1 MDITKEALAG
11 KNVRGVIRK
20 LIDEVTKTEKEAKEK
35 STRGGKSPDLKLY
48 VVDTSEK
55 ILGRLDD
62 IVASIIESESSKKAA
77 KNFFN
82 NHIIEE
88 YKLNS
93 GIWWIEIKT
102 PRYERTDDFI
112 FVEKDN
118 AIWILTTEL
127 KDWAKDTVE
136 NVIKYLPQMER
147 VYLSSDDLE
156 DVMGSIVDSEVSG
169 FTAKYRS
176 QYREKKA
183 TLRFH
188 GAEPDDMKKAEEHF
202 QATPTRIEF
211 NQRNSPSTAIQGSG
225 SNDGILTVES
235 VRLGSEDKATDTLLG
250 TSKDFTVADRK
261 RYEVNTDSKIRFF
274 GNGFSVD
281 EFTSIELY
289 GPERESAENL
299 DEEIESEILSKNQ
312 YQYGRWGESTFF
324 IHDKHHDEIFELGIE
339 SPELVLHA
347 RETTTALSLRGFC
360 KNILDEFD
368 STYSLRKKETEV
380 NHQ

>member
-1 MDITKEALAG
+1 MDVKKEALEN
-11 KNVRGVIRK
+11 KDVRGVVRE
-20 LIDEVTKTEKEAKEK
+20 LIDEVTKTEEEAKEK
-35 STRGGKSPDLKLY
+35 TTRGGKSPDLKLY
-48 VVDTSEK
+48 VVDTSEEV
-55 ILGRLDD
+55 LGRLGD
-62 IVASIIESESSKKAA
+62 IATSITDSESSKKAA
-77 KNFFN
+77 KDFFN
-82 NHIIEE
+82 THLIEE
-88 YKLNS
+88 FKINS
-93 GIWWIEIKT
+93 GIWWVEIKT

-112 FVEKDN
+112 FVKRDD

-136 NVIKYLPQMER
+136 KIIKYMPQMER

-156 DVMGSIVDSEVSG
+156 DVMGSIIDSEVSG
-169 FTAKYRS
+169 FTAKYQSQHQERS
-176 QYREKKA
+176 A

-235 VRLGSEDKATDTLLG
+235 VRLGSEGKATDTLLG
-250 TSKDFTVADRK
+250 TSKGFTAVDSK
-261 RYEVNTDSKIRFF
+261 RYNVNTDSHVKFF
-274 GNGFSVD
+274 ETGFSVD

-289 GPERESAENL
+289 NPEREFVENL
-299 DEEIESEILSKNQ
+299 AEEIESGILSKNQ
-312 YQYGRWGESTFF
+312 YQYGRWGENTFF
-324 IHDKHHDEIFELGIE
+324 IHDKNHEEIFELGIE

-347 RETTTALSLRGFC
+347 RETTTALSLRSFC

-368 STYSLRKKETEV
+368 STYSIRKKETEV
-380 NHQ
+380 ISQ

>member
-1 MDITKEALAG
+1 MDINKETLEG
-11 KNVRGVIRK
+11 KNVRGVVHE
-20 LIDEVTKTEKEAKEK
+20 LVNEVTKTEEEAKEK

-48 VVDTSEK
+48 VVDTSERV
-55 ILGRLDD
+55 LGRLND
-62 IVASIIESESSKKAA
+62 IATSITESESSKKTA
-77 KNFFN
+77 KDFFKK
-82 NHIIEE
+82 HLIEE
-88 YKLNS
+88 SRLNS
-93 GIWWIEIKT
+93 EIWWVEIKT
-102 PRYERTDDFI
+102 PRYERTDDFV
-112 FVEKDN
+112 FVKKDD

-127 KDWAKDTVE
+127 KDWAEDTVE
-136 NVIKYLPQMER
+136 NVIKYIPQMER

-156 DVMGSIVDSEVSG
+156 DVMGSIIDSEVSG

-176 QYREKKA
+176 KHQERKA

-202 QATPTRIEF
+202 HATPTRIEF

-235 VRLGSEDKATDTLLG
+235 VRLGSEGKATDTLLD
-250 TSKDFTVADRK
+250 TSKDFTVVDSK
-261 RYEVNTDSKIRFF
+261 RYEVNTDSKVRFF
-274 GNGFSVD
+274 ENGFSVD

-289 GPERESAENL
+289 DPERESAENL

-312 YQYGRWGESTFF
+312 YQYGRWGENTFF
-324 IHDKHHDEIFELGIE
+324 IHDKHHEEIFELGIE

-347 RETTTALSLRGFC
+347 RETTTALSLRNFC

-368 STYSLRKKETEV
+368 STYSIRKKETEV
-380 NHQ
+380 AH